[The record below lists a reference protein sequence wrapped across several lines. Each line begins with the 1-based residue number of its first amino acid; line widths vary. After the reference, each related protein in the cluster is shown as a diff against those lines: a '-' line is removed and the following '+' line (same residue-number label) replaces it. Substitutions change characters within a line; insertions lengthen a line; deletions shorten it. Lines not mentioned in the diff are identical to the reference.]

1 MLLLA
6 RVLYWAGKIFDYA
19 LLARAVLS
27 WVVGMHMTNNE
38 TVVKIYDALIKVTEP
53 IVSPVRNLINKYF
66 RTSVIDWSVFATM
79 ILVGLVVNIVVKIL
93 LMLA

>member
-1 MLLLA
+1 MGRL
-6 RVLYWAGKIFDYA
+6 FDYA
-19 LLARAVLS
+19 LLARVILS

-38 TVVKIYDALIKVTEP
+38 TVARIYDALIKFTEP

-66 RTSVIDWSVFATM
+66 RTSIIDLSVFATM
-79 ILVGLVVNIVVKIL
+79 ILVGLAVRVIVQLL